1 MLSVALLDVAWR
13 AEESGFGTSAVLP
26 LLSAVLLI
34 LGAVSAWRSDGEWWD
49 QAMTGLAVYGGGC

>member
-1 MLSVALLDVAWR
+1 MLDVAWR